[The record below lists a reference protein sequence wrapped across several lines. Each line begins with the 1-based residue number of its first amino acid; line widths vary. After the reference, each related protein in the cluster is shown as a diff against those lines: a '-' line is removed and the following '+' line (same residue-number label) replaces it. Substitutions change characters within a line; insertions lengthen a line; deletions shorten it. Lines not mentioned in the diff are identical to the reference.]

1 MSTASDPPPSELPAP
16 PPQRA
21 PQRPPDQR
29 TRRSFASLRTIMA
42 LVLREMSTTYGSSPG
57 GYIWAI
63 LEPVASIA
71 LLTAVFS
78 LGFRSPSIGIN
89 FPIFYATGML
99 PFLLYNDLTGKIAT
113 SLLFS
118 KPLLAYPAVTFI
130 DAIIGRFLVNMLTQ
144 LMVAYVVFVGIL
156 MIFETRT
163 APDIPVIAQAFAMAA
178 ILALGVGTM
187 NSFLFTRFPVWQ
199 RIWSVLNRPMF
210 IVSCIFFIFETVPQ
224 PYRDVLWYNPL
235 VHIVGLMRRGFYP
248 SYDAVYVSPVYV
260 LGLGMGLL
268 VAGLFLLRRYHR
280 DLLYR

>member
-1 MSTASDPPPSELPAP
+1 MSTASDLPPSDRPAP
-16 PPQRA
+16 PA
-21 PQRPPDQR
+21 QRPPGQR

-113 SLLFS
+113 ALLFS

-130 DAIIGRFLVNMLTQ
+130 DAIMARFLVNLLTQ

-156 MIFETRT
+156 MTFETRT
-163 APDIPVIAQAFAMAA
+163 APDIPVIAQAFAMAG

-210 IVSCIFFIFETVPQ
+210 IVSCIFFVFETVPQ

-260 LGLGMGLL
+260 IGLGMGLL